1 MTISLQQ
8 TFTIMLSSRSNN
20 LSRREAIHLNRKV
33 RSIATSALIHTGTR
47 KKSLNKL
54 QTNNNF
60 SKSLTTMTYLLVMTM
75 KTKEEKVNKEVRQD
89 SIQALMGSNILV
101 KATAATTI
109 ITHKFQLH
117 Q

>member
-1 MTISLQQ
+1 MTISLHK
-8 TFTIMLSSRSNN
+8 TFIIMSNMSSNH
-20 LSRREAIHLNRKV
+20 SRREAIHINSKQ
-33 RSIATSALIHTGTR
+33 RSTAMPALIHTGIK

-60 SKSLTTMTYLLVMTM
+60 SKWLTTMTYLLVMTM

-89 SIQALMGSNILV
+89 NIQALMDSNILV
-101 KATAATTI
+101 NKATAATII